1 MRLPV
6 IILIA
11 ALAVGGV
18 VISLGFLTDPKTVT
32 EEGGAPEELS
42 AFEKLEQY
50 RDDLVRI
57 NEYNIQVL
65 DETRAADPGTNAT
78 TSNQTDQE
86 IAILEQVI
94 AQNIEEIQEISE
106 RLAEMVP

>member
-1 MRLPV
+1 MRLSV

-11 ALAVGGV
+11 ALAMGGA
-18 VISLGFLTDPKTVT
+18 VISLGFLVDPEVA
-32 EEGGAPEELS
+32 EAPEELS
-42 AFEKLEQY
+42 AFEKLEKY

-65 DETRAADPGTNAT
+65 DDAKAADPGTNT
-78 TSNQTDQE
+78 TSLMGPE
-86 IAILEQVI
+86 IAVLEQVI

-106 RLAEMVP
+106 RLAEMIP